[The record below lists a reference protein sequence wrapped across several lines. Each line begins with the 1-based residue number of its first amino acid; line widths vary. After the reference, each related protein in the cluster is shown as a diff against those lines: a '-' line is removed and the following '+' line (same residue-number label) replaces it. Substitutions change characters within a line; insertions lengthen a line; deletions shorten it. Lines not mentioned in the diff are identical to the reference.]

1 MKIAEKFSV
10 SRFLTVLFAATLL
23 AHAAP
28 AKAVVVVDQEVD
40 LSSSGFNDLDTLQWQ
55 SFMQASG
62 NIAGAAVR
70 IDSTDSNGNPL
81 SGSITLSILD
91 GAPDGGGNV
100 LASGTALA
108 ASATPAPDDERWFT
122 VFWSPVAVIPETE
135 LFLNVTNDNN
145 LISLVSIN
153 NSPYLRGTQFL
164 DGTPSSGG
172 GKKKGKNADLAF
184 RTYAETSSTEI
195 PEPGATAL
203 LSLSAALLIIGR
215 RRYSGNRRR

>member
-1 MKIAEKFSV
+1 MNIAKKLSV
-10 SRFLTVLFAATLL
+10 SRFLTVLFASIVL

-28 AKAVVVVDQEVD
+28 AQAVVVVDQEVD

-100 LASGTALA
+100 LASATALA

-135 LFLNVTNDNN
+135 LFLNVTSDNN

-153 NSPYLRGTQFL
+153 SSPYLRGTQFL
-164 DGTPSSGG
+164 DGSPSSGG

-184 RTYAETSSTEI
+184 RTYADTAFTEI
-195 PEPGATAL
+195 SEPGALAL
-203 LSLSAALLIIGR
+203 LGLSAAFLFIGR
-215 RRYSGNRRR
+215 RRKTT